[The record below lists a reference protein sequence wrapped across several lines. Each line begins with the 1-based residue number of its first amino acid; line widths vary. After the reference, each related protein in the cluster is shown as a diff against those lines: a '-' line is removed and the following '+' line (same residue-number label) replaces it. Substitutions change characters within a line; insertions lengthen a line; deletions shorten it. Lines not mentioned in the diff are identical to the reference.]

1 MGRTVR
7 RSPLRCVV
15 ADDHPG
21 VLVAVSDLLASE
33 GFTVEGQAR
42 DGIEAEVLIGEK
54 RPDVAI
60 VDLRLPGRSGIEVAR
75 RAGTVSPATRVIL
88 YTAHGDAAQVTEA
101 LDAGVK
107 GFVRKDAPL
116 ADLVRAI
123 DRAAAGE
130 TYVDP
135 ILAGLLVTTVTTSTA
150 GELTRRERD
159 ILRLLAE
166 GSSNAEIGKALYLSP
181 ETVRANVRQAMTKLG
196 AHTRT
201 QAVAIALRRS
211 LIS

>member
-1 MGRTVR
+1 MDGTVSR
-7 RSPLRCVV
+7 APLRCVV

-21 VLVAVSDLLASE
+21 VLAAVADLLASE

-42 DGIEAEVLIGEK
+42 DGVEAERLIGEK

-60 VDLRLPGRSGIEVAR
+60 VDVRLPERSGIEVAR
-75 RAGTVSPATRVIL
+75 RAATVSPGTRIIL

-101 LDAGVK
+101 LDAGAK

-116 ADLVRAI
+116 GDLVRAI

-135 ILAGLLVTTVTTSTA
+135 ILAGLLVTTVTSA
-150 GELTRRERD
+150 PAVSLTRRERD

-166 GSSNAEIGKALYLSP
+166 GCSNAEIGKALFLSP
-181 ETVRANVRQAMTKLG
+181 ETVRAHVRQTMTKLG
-196 AHTRT
+196 AQTRT